1 MSDRYPETL
10 HISKQMADMIDM
22 PVDAALISSRPG
34 GGNTTQSFVKGDI
47 VTDALNQVFGPLGW
61 GVKAKIHQIDDWEE
75 EKTKTQNNRQVTV
88 QMKVVQVVS
97 DVELT
102 IKKVTPDGADTVFV
116 QPGIGYGEV
125 EAGKSTKEAFGM
137 AIKGAATDGLK
148 RCANLLGRKF
158 GMMMA
163 SNGSQEDIEY
173 AHNGKRDNLEKA
185 RKLRNSQGSGSGN
198 SSGRSNQSSDRYERN
213 NRDPQENRSQQ
224 DDRGNQR
231 GGNPVSEARS
241 DSRGSREEN
250 RGRSENGDHQNAQRQ
265 SSRDGEGQATE
276 RNQAVSRE
284 ERPSDRNESRMSSE
298 KSGAEVKQD
307 KKSSERKPDTNYD
320 LNIVPIT
327 KQDMVDFGATL
338 VERVKEMRQVND
350 RIGLVRQH
358 INTIKNL
365 DTSIR
370 QRVIE
375 RLSEANVDVD
385 KIQS

>member
-1 MSDRYPETL
+1 MKNRYPETL
-10 HISKQMADMIDM
+10 HIKADMASLIDT
-22 PVDAALISSRPG
+22 PVDSAVISSRPG

-47 VTDALNQVFGPLGW
+47 VADSLNQVFGPLGW
-61 GVKAKIHQIDDWEE
+61 AVKAKIHQIDDWEE
-75 EKTKTQNNRQVTV
+75 EKSKTQNNRTVVV

-102 IKKVTPDGADTVFV
+102 IKKVTEDGSDTVFV

-125 EAGKSTKEAFGM
+125 EVGKSSKEAFGM

-148 RCANLLGRKF
+148 RCANLLGKKF

-173 AHNGKRDNLEKA
+173 AHNGKRDNLDKA
-185 RKLRNSQGSGSGN
+185 RKIRNSQNSNSSSNGSSNQSNRSNEQNNRGSSSNRSAPADQNDRRDRSANESRSSGSENRQVNRGQSDAEDRQRQN
-198 SSGRSNQSSDRYERN
+198 VRDDSGPRSNQ
-213 NRDPQENRSQQ
+213 
-224 DDRGNQR
+224 
-231 GGNPVSEARS
+231 
-241 DSRGSREEN
+241 
-250 RGRSENGDHQNAQRQ
+250 
-265 SSRDGEGQATE
+265 GQAE
-276 RNQAVSRE
+276 SHDEVRE
-284 ERPSDRNESRMSSE
+284 KSRNEDRAPAE
-298 KSGAEVKQD
+298 KSSGGESRQE
-307 KKSSERKPDTNYD
+307 KKSSERRPDTNYD

-338 VERVKEMRQVND
+338 VERVKEMRQDND
-350 RIGLVRQH
+350 RVGLVKQH

-365 DTSIR
+365 DTGIR
-370 QRVIE
+370 QRVME